1 MKNCP
6 HVVAKWSISVF
17 CSKNIKW
24 KSAIGQKKLYLPCIH
39 LNTINQNWLEN
50 QQNIGLK
57 EIVSFLMDLH
67 SDLSTITIKHNK
79 YHALKVKL
87 E

>member
-17 CSKNIKW
+17 CSTNIKW

-39 LNTINQNWLEN
+39 LDTINQKLVR
-50 QQNIGLK
+50 K
-57 EIVSFLMDLH
+57 P
-67 SDLSTITIKHNK
+67 TK
-79 YHALKVKL
+79 YWA
-87 E
+87 